1 MHTYAHNLLHV
12 GRSLKILKIADIGG
26 ATSFTKAGV
35 HVKPQRGQ
43 AVFFSYKGQNGT
55 MDTELTEHSG
65 CPVTKGVKWVV
76 TQWLRGGV
84 GRDEPWTKFDPT
96 GGRL

>member
-1 MHTYAHNLLHV
+1 M
-12 GRSLKILKIADIGG
+12 ADAGG

-35 HVKPQRGQ
+35 HVQPKRGQ
-43 AVFFSYKGQNGT
+43 AVFFSYKGENGT

-65 CPVTKGVKWVV
+65 CPVLAGEKWVV

-84 GRDEPWTKFDPT
+84 GKGEPWTKFDPT